1 MAEHPTTQLKV
12 LWAAE
17 DIEHLRAENERLRAA
32 LTEIARLAVNDSPW
46 FAEIARAALKESK

>member
-32 LTEIARLAVNDSPW
+32 LTEIARLSANDSPW
-46 FAEIARAALKESK
+46 FAETLKEQT